1 MYFCIMLTRNK
12 ILSLLLII
20 GFFFSAVQLYL
31 APNAV
36 AWMASALAHLV
47 VLISIRMERIPE
59 FDTDFLGILNV
70 TVGLVATIVGL
81 GQWVVSGESGPL
93 AVIVAA
99 SALVIWALRETKHS

>member
-1 MYFCIMLTRNK
+1 MLTRNK
-12 ILSLLLII
+12 IFSLLLII
-20 GFFFSAVQLYL
+20 GFFFSAFQLYL
-31 APNAV
+31 KPNAV
-36 AWMASALAHLV
+36 AWMASALAHLI

-99 SALVIWALRETKHS
+99 SALVIWALRETKQS

>member
-1 MYFCIMLTRNK
+1 MLTRNK
-12 ILSLLLII
+12 IFSLLLII

-31 APNAV
+31 TPNAV
-36 AWMASALAHLV
+36 AWMASALAHLI

-81 GQWVVSGESGPL
+81 GQWVVSGESDYK

-99 SALVIWALRETKHS
+99 SALVIWALRETKQS

>member
-1 MYFCIMLTRNK
+1 MYFSIMLTRNK
-12 ILSLLLII
+12 IFSLLLII
-20 GFFFSAVQLYL
+20 GFFFSAGQLYL
-31 APNAV
+31 TPNAV
-36 AWMASALAHLV
+36 AWMASALAHLI

-99 SALVIWALRETKHS
+99 SALVIWALRETKQS